1 MSEAVLDAG
10 PLIHLA
16 ELDALDVL
24 IDFEILRLPEAVWK
38 EVAAHQRSALKYPGL
53 KLQRVAAPL
62 LSVDL
67 RTLAQAFSLNLGET
81 EALALMK
88 NHPTSIFLTDD
99 AAARLAAEQRGYKSH
114 GTIGLL
120 IRSVRI
126 GRRTPDDVLKL
137 FRSIS
142 GQSTL
147 HIRPALMSKII
158 QRLEN
163 EWTRGRS

>member
-16 ELDALDVL
+16 ELETLDVL
-24 IDFEILRLPEAVWK
+24 ADFDILRLPDAVWE
-38 EVAAHQRSALKYPGL
+38 EVSAHQRRALKYPGL
-53 KLQRVAAPL
+53 RLQRVAAPL
-62 LSVDL
+62 LSADL
-67 RTLAQAFSLNLGET
+67 RILAQAFSLDRGET
-81 EALALMK
+81 ESLALMEI
-88 NHPTSIFLTDD
+88 HPTSVFFTDD
-99 AAARLAAEQRGYKSH
+99 AAARLAAGQRGYQSH

-147 HIRPALMSKII
+147 HIRPALMNKII

-163 EWTRGRS
+163 EWTRG